1 MTISRSIILAAL
13 TTVLAMSP
21 LAAQD
26 APRKKPS
33 ALEGPAT
40 AKLGNIA
47 QIGLPAGYA
56 FFDGK
61 TTRAIMESSGEPTSG
76 NELGLLHPTNAP
88 WSVIFEFSDVGFVK
102 DDEKDKL
109 DPVKLLAAIK
119 AGNDEGNK
127 ERERNG
133 NPPLIIV
140 GWEQE
145 PKYDPTT
152 HNLTWAIRA
161 TSEGRAILNYNTRL
175 LGRKGVME
183 VVLICKP
190 EEFSNTL
197 PLFQGLLA
205 NHKFQSGES
214 YTEYKPGDKIA
225 KYGLGALV
233 LGGGA
238 VAAAK
243 LGLLGPVILF
253 FKKAWKLVIVA
264 LVAVASFFKKIL
276 NKITGNRSE
285 N

>member
-1 MTISRSIILAAL
+1 MTTPKSILLAAV
-13 TTVLAMSP
+13 TTVMFTLP

-26 APRKKPS
+26 NPAKKPN
-33 ALEGPAT
+33 ALQGPAT
-40 AKLGNIA
+40 AKLGNVAEIE
-47 QIGLPAGYA
+47 LPTGYE

-61 TTRAIMESSGEPTSG
+61 TTRAILESSGEPTSG
-76 NELGLLHPTNAP
+76 SELGLLHPTNAP
-88 WSVIFEFSDVGFVK
+88 WSVIFEFSNIGFVK

-109 DPVKLLAAIK
+109 NADKLLAAIK

-133 NPPLIIV
+133 NPPLLIV
-140 GWEQE
+140 GWEQP

-183 VVLICKP
+183 VVLVCDP
-190 EEFSNTL
+190 DEFSETL
-197 PLFQGLLA
+197 LQFQGLLA
-205 NHKFQSGES
+205 NHKFQTGES
-214 YTEYKPGDKIA
+214 YAEYQPGDKIA
-225 KYGLGALV
+225 KYGLGALI

-264 LVAVASFFKKIL
+264 LVAVAAMFKKVL
-276 NKITGNRSE
+276 NKITGNRAE
-285 N
+285 D